1 MAARKE
7 TVVDL
12 AKFIDKGVH
21 VKLSGGREGA
31 LPLSLVA
38 VARARLGCRLRW
50 QPCRSAGGVLPQP
63 RGCAGGGSC
72 AAPAVRTAAA
82 GPQAPAHSR
91 APRAPCPKP
100 FSLAR
105 PAVLTAQ

>member
-31 LPLSLVA
+31 LPCARCACACVLAAGA
-38 VARARLGCRLRW
+38 VLAA
-50 QPCRSAGGVLPQP
+50 VLAQP
-63 RGCAGGGSC
+63 RACAGESS
-72 AAPAVRTAAA
+72 AASAVRAAAAAAAAHTKPTAAA
-82 GPQAPAHSR
+82 TSVP
-91 APRAPCPKP
+91 
-100 FSLAR
+100 
-105 PAVLTAQ
+105 